1 MCTSGQHHSQS
12 TSQLVGWI
20 GPSTAADLIDT
31 VRSSSQTL
39 HFDAQITFSFITDM
53 IVTHCNNH
61 SALLGCLESEICRME
76 TSNMWVR
83 LRLRNFF
90 CSEDWKKQRQRRIM
104 PLDFQTRKLVVS
116 RMLLDAIIP
125 ALPTERCWARK
136 NSPWRTEISAESSE
150 GGNRLQNWIQS
161 TKPRVITHTGKVTE
175 LLL

>member
-1 MCTSGQHHSQS
+1 MCTSGQHHDQN
-12 TSQLVGWI
+12 TSQVVGWI
-20 GPSTAADLIDT
+20 GPSTTTDLIDT

-53 IVTHCNNH
+53 IVTYCNNH

-104 PLDFQTRKLVVS
+104 PLDFQARKLVVS

-136 NSPWRTEISAESSE
+136 NSP
-150 GGNRLQNWIQS
+150 
-161 TKPRVITHTGKVTE
+161 
-175 LLL
+175 